1 MPKTKPTT
9 QNAEMPHHHNVG
21 AETEKEEQESKIS
34 RTLQQPRVAIQLE
47 FLGRLTDRLN
57 RRPTGFY
64 TGNAP
69 KNAPK

>member
-1 MPKTKPTT
+1 MKLEAGEV
-9 QNAEMPHHHNVG
+9 QVG
-21 AETEKEEQESKIS
+21 GRTEGKVAGEVLPLPSFLS
-34 RTLQQPRVAIQLE
+34 FFLWVAIQLE

-69 KNAPK
+69 KYVPK